1 MVDFV
6 FEESSSRPMWLKFT
20 RFIRFLSNLIL
31 TNNIVDDAVDVVPG
45 EHLPGEGKL
54 YSEKSF
60 RLKLDAFTPK
70 LHLMFKV

>member
-1 MVDFV
+1 M
-6 FEESSSRPMWLKFT
+6 
-20 RFIRFLSNLIL
+20 
-31 TNNIVDDAVDVVPG
+31 DDAVDVIPG